1 MAMNPVEA
9 GICTR
14 QARPGCRRGLP
25 GCPQHERY
33 WRAVAGLCRACDLE
47 AGTLIEG
54 DGTRIRSLEVSGQMA
69 PVDRGKAGPQ
79 QLAAEAPPLQRT
91 VHAKPRQAPVRIRRT
106 SLLH

>member
-14 QARPGCRRGLP
+14 QARPGGRRGLP

-33 WRAVAGLCRACDLE
+33 WRGPAGLCRAGGLE

-69 PVDRGKAGPQ
+69 PVDRDKAGPQ
-79 QLAAEAPPLQRT
+79 QLAAEPPPLQGT
-91 VHAKPRQAPVRIRRT
+91 VHAKPRQVPVRIRRM
-106 SLLH
+106 SRL